1 MISFIWLYSLWNNYI
16 DTEGIMIKK
25 AAVVFTV
32 MLLGGCVSAPD
43 KAELSR
49 ADYGKLPDNYQEI
62 IKGSMSARL
71 KDPYSARYD
80 FNEPFKGWC
89 KSGFTTYYGWLVPFT
104 LNAKNSYGGY
114 VGNKSYLYLVNKNN
128 AIDYTASFQVG
139 GCGKS

>member
-1 MISFIWLYSLWNNYI
+1 MISFIWLYTLWDDYI
-16 DTEGIMIKK
+16 YTEGIMIKK
-25 AAVVFTV
+25 TAVVFTV

-62 IKGSMSARL
+62 IKDSMSARL

-114 VGNKSYLYLVNKNN
+114 VG
-128 AIDYTASFQVG
+128 
-139 GCGKS
+139 

>member
-1 MISFIWLYSLWNNYI
+1 
-16 DTEGIMIKK
+16 MIKK

-62 IKGSMSARL
+62 IKNSMSARL

-89 KSGFTTYYGWLVPFT
+89 KSGFTTYY
-104 LNAKNSYGGY
+104 
-114 VGNKSYLYLVNKNN
+114 
-128 AIDYTASFQVG
+128 
-139 GCGKS
+139 

>member
-1 MISFIWLYSLWNNYI
+1 
-16 DTEGIMIKK
+16 MIKK
-25 AAVVFTV
+25 TAVVFTV

-62 IKGSMSARL
+62 IKDSMSARL

-114 VGNKSYLYLVNKNN
+114 VVEEKLFVLDSDGNVIKVVDDMNEVINGY
-128 AIDYTASFQVG
+128 
-139 GCGKS
+139 

>member
-1 MISFIWLYSLWNNYI
+1 
-16 DTEGIMIKK
+16 
-25 AAVVFTV
+25 
-32 MLLGGCVSAPD
+32 
-43 KAELSR
+43 
-49 ADYGKLPDNYQEI
+49 KLPENYQEI

>member
-1 MISFIWLYSLWNNYI
+1 KRAYCLKTQPATGETYPKSDLFN
-16 DTEGIMIKK
+16 K
-25 AAVVFTV
+25 A
-32 MLLGGCVSAPD
+32 
-43 KAELSR
+43 
-49 ADYGKLPDNYQEI
+49 
-62 IKGSMSARL
+62 SARL